1 MKILSN
7 LANLTRMRKSLI
19 ITLLLT
25 FPGLI
30 QIVAQQPS
38 ITEYLAECE
47 RKYGSDMDLV
57 NGEKYFNPYRNAMGN
72 PFFFEEPRKAVIT
85 IHEKEFDDQM
95 LRYDIYD
102 QKLVLDYTDLY
113 GASSSLVLRNEWV
126 ESFSFDNLRFV
137 KMEGP
142 DGTSEYFQTVN
153 DGPVSCV
160 YRWSKNYQ
168 LNLTSGV
175 QSYYFTE
182 PVKEAY
188 LVIGGHFHPFRN
200 NSSFTKAFDQESQ
213 KLIKQFMRQSRIKV
227 KRAPDS
233 QIRHLVEYCNSLSN
247 EN

>member
-1 MKILSN
+1 M
-7 LANLTRMRKSLI
+7 RMRKSLI

-25 FPGLI
+25 FPGPT
-30 QIVAQQPS
+30 QIFAQQPS
-38 ITEYLAECE
+38 ITEYPAECE
-47 RKYGSDMDLV
+47 RKYGSDADLV
-57 NGEKYFNPYRNAMGN
+57 NGEKYFYPYRNAMGN
-72 PFFFEEPRKAVIT
+72 PFFFEDSRKADII

-95 LRYDIYD
+95 LRYDIFN
-102 QKLVLDYTDLY
+102 QELILDYTDLY

-142 DGTSEYFQTVN
+142 DGKTEFFQAVF
-153 DGPVSCV
+153 DGPIACV

-188 LVIGGHFHPFRN
+188 LLIDGHFHPYRN
-200 NSSFTKAFDQESQ
+200 NNSFMKAFDQESQ

-247 EN
+247 ED